1 MAGLPLFI
9 CDILAFCLKSRDNKG
24 KAEVMTVLTF
34 QAVLAIFGDYLS
46 KDLEEDPPR
55 RRRLCSAPWREKSL
69 LWMGRPEGRLFYLLP
84 GMKNKRNTPDNY
96 LPFHQ

>member
-34 QAVLAIFGDYLS
+34 QAELDIFGDYMS
-46 KDLEEDPPR
+46 KELEEEVLPADEDMFAAHGTEKIADVWR
-55 RRRLCSAPWREKSL
+55 GSFAGHRKKRLTWWCVNA
-69 LWMGRPEGRLFYLLP
+69 
-84 GMKNKRNTPDNY
+84 
-96 LPFHQ
+96 